1 MTRYSKPRYA
11 AQVRSVAGLI
21 LTRPVTDT
29 ATPLFDDAMSA
40 HDSVLIP
47 PSEYPAIT
55 AEIWAGYIAAG
66 QIEVWK
72 IRTNSTGFRRAE
84 YIPDADQPR
93 TAVARA
99 AAVDAFL
106 DTESGRDFLRHVAT
120 VGGFT
125 WRGLTLAEDMAV
137 RTEAVEVLGGN
148 HVCACGSDHILI
160 RRAIE
165 PS

>member
-1 MTRYSKPRYA
+1 MTRYSKPKYA
-11 AQVRSVAGLI
+11 AQVRSVGGFI

-29 ATPLFDDAMSA
+29 VTPLFDDAMSA
-40 HDSVLIP
+40 HDSLLTP
-47 PSEYPAIT
+47 PVELPAIT
-55 AEIWAGYIAAG
+55 AEIWASYIAAG

-72 IRTNSTGFRRAE
+72 IRTDSTGFRRAE
-84 YIPDADQPR
+84 HIPDADQPR

-99 AAVDAFL
+99 AAIDAFL

-120 VGGFT
+120 VT
-125 WRGLTLAEDMAV
+125 HADEVTAAI
-137 RTEAVEVLGGN
+137 EVLGGN